1 MFLAMLNGEEKQAF
15 AVLAQRLVS
24 ADEVFEAAE
33 LRALDILWAE
43 MGIESPEV
51 DRRDESELAAVFETR
66 RSKVVALLE
75 LLGLACSDR
84 DFCLDEESM
93 ITAVAHEM
101 GLDAAKLA
109 RLDRWVSDHVR
120 HLDAALALMAE

>member
-1 MFLAMLNGEEKQAF
+1 MFLAMLDPEEKQAF
-15 AVLAQRLVS
+15 AVLAQRLVA

-51 DRRDESELAAVFETR
+51 DRRDESELVAVFGSR

-75 LLGLACSDR
+75 LLGLAYADR

-101 GLDAAKLA
+101 GLDAAELA
-109 RLDRWVSDHVR
+109 RLDRWVSDHRR
-120 HLDAALALMAE
+120 HLDAALELMAG